1 MSTEY
6 QVCPQC
12 KALIEKIGG
21 CNHMECSKCKTQFC
35 YLCGSRWEGHTENSE
50 ECKRI
55 REEKKREAEKIEDK
69 PKVVETSDYQVFIK
83 DINNR
88 NIEVS
93 VSPNDSVEK
102 LKEKIKGKIDDV
114 NIESLRLIYGGKQL
128 ENGNLLS
135 DYSIQR
141 GSTIHSLLRVR

>member
-1 MSTEY
+1 MSKEY

-12 KALIEKIGG
+12 EAHIEKISG
-21 CNHMECSKCKTQFC
+21 CNHMTCSECKTQFC
-35 YLCGSRWEGHTENSE
+35 YLCGSKWEGHTENSE

-55 REEKKREAEKIEDK
+55 REEKMREAEKNEDK

-83 DINNR
+83 DLVNK

-93 VSPNDSVEK
+93 VSPNDSVEQ
-102 LKEKIKGKIDDV
+102 LKEKIKGKMNDV
-114 NIESLRLIYGGKQL
+114 DIASLRLIYGGKQL

-141 GSTIHSLLRVR
+141 GSTIHSVLRLR